1 MKSLD
6 NPPVSIVE
14 ETMELWLQR
23 TVTSFETVKA
33 EELSAMITESRASA
47 LAATRSLTK
56 ANRSPRL
63 NVLRCGKKHTAQQ
76 LAGFLNKII

>member
-23 TVTSFETVKA
+23 TVTSFGTVKV
-33 EELSAMITESRASA
+33 EELSAMIIESRVSA
-47 LAATRSLTK
+47 LLATRNSIKERTYL
-56 ANRSPRL
+56 RSKEL
-63 NVLRCGKKHTAQQ
+63 KCGKKAIVK
-76 LAGFLNKII
+76 L

>member
-33 EELSAMITESRASA
+33 EELSAMITESRASV
-47 LAATRSLTK
+47 LLATRNSIKERTYL
-56 ANRSPRL
+56 RSKEL
-63 NVLRCGKKHTAQQ
+63 KCGKKHTAPP
-76 LAGFLNKII
+76 

>member
-1 MKSLD
+1 LKSLD

-47 LAATRSLTK
+47 LAATQNSIK
-56 ANRSPRL
+56 ARTYR
-63 NVLRCGKKHTAQQ
+63 KHK
-76 LAGFLNKII
+76 G

>member
-56 ANRSPRL
+56 ERTYLRSKEL
-63 NVLRCGKKHTAQQ
+63 KCGKKAIVK
-76 LAGFLNKII
+76 L